1 MRASFLCSFGLTL
14 MTLPVQARPQI
25 PGPSPAELR
34 LREDV
39 AFLAS
44 PKLQGRGNGSPELQ
58 RAAAFVVRRQKA
70 LGLKPTVQTFS
81 FPAALIV
88 EAAQA
93 GLIQGDSRIEWTRGQ
108 DFEPLGLSGDGAPSP
123 RALAFLGYGV
133 KTQGYDEFQS
143 LDLKGRVAVIR
154 RRVPDLPAFAHL
166 ASGEK
171 SLPFRLRRLQE
182 LKVAGVLV
190 IEEEATPRAPRIEDG
205 TAPLSIPVLSVRK
218 GLLDPALGDL
228 DAAYKAIADTGTPQ
242 VKDHVYAPWKAL
254 ALDLKLR
261 RREGQVPNVATLMRG
276 RDPKVKGQIL
286 VLGAHLDHLGLG
298 ERHSLG
304 GAQAFGQ
311 VHPGADDN
319 ASGSALLMELTRRF
333 AKKPARRPV
342 LALHFGGE
350 EEGLLGSQHWLRN
363 PTENLASVRFM
374 VNFDMVGRL
383 DPAKPA
389 LSLGGLGAPKAAVER
404 ASGLAPKGWTVG
416 RELGASVG
424 GSDHMSFAQ
433 AKVPTF
439 FFFTG
444 LHDAYHRPAD
454 RAETVNAKGLAQ
466 LADFAEK
473 VVRDLAD
480 APELPAFDPE
490 TAKLPAQARSPMRI
504 AFGTIPDYS
513 PNPSGFRISGV
524 SKGGTA
530 ESIGLQPG
538 DILTSFGG
546 KPTKDIQDY
555 MAALGAFN
563 PGDKVVIQWLREGR
577 PMEAAAT
584 LKGRD

>member
-1 MRASFLCSFGLTL
+1 MRSLLRFPVALALVAPLTA
-14 MTLPVQARPQI
+14 QA
-25 PGPSPAELR
+25 PAEVR
-34 LREDV
+34 LRKDV

-44 PKLQGRGNGSPELQ
+44 PELKGRGNGSPELR
-58 RAAAFVVRRQKA
+58 RAAEYLVKRQKA
-70 LGLKPTVQTFS
+70 LGLAPRVQTFG
-81 FPAALIV
+81 FPANLEVIS
-88 EAAQA
+88 AQA
-93 GLIQGDSRIEWTRGQ
+93 AFNQGDSRVIWTRGK
-108 DFEPLGLSGDGAPSP
+108 DYEPLGLSGDSTPVSRP
-123 RALAFLGYGV
+123 LTFLGYGV
-133 KTQGYDEFQS
+133 KAQGYDEFQG
-143 LDLKGRVAVIR
+143 LELKGRVAVIR
-154 RRVPDLPAFAHL
+154 RRMPDLPAFVHL
-166 ASGEK
+166 APGEK

-182 LKVAGVLV
+182 LGVAGVLV
-190 IEEEATPRAPRIEDG
+190 VEEEDTPRAPRIEDG
-205 TAPLSIPVLSVRK
+205 TAPLAIPVLSVRK
-218 GLLDPALGDL
+218 DLLKGPLGDL
-228 DAAYKAIADTGTPQ
+228 DATFKAIADSGQPQ
-242 VKDHVYAPWKAL
+242 AKDYVYTPWKAL
-254 ALDLKLR
+254 ALDLRLR
-261 RREGQVPNVATLMRG
+261 RTEGQVPNIAALLKG
-276 RDPKVKGQIL
+276 RDPRLKGQVV

-304 GAQAFGQ
+304 GAAAFGQ

-319 ASGSALLMELTRRF
+319 ASGSALLLELTRRF
-333 AKKPARRPV
+333 AKRPAKRPI

-350 EEGLLGSQHWLRN
+350 EEGLLGSQFWLRN
-363 PTENLASVRFM
+363 PTQDLTTLRFM

-389 LSLGGLGAPKAAVER
+389 LSLGGLGAPKAAVDH
-404 ASGLAPKGWTVG
+404 ASELAPKGWTVG

-433 AKVPTF
+433 AKIPTF

-444 LHDAYHRPAD
+444 LHDAYHRPTDTAS
-454 RAETVNAKGLAQ
+454 ALKVPGLAL
-466 LADFAEK
+466 LADYAEK

-513 PNPSGFRISGV
+513 PNPTGFRISGV

-530 ESIGLQPG
+530 EAIGLQAG
-538 DILTSFGG
+538 DILITFGG

-563 PGDKVVIQWLREGR
+563 PGDQVVIRWLRDGK
-577 PMEAAAT
+577 PMEATAT

>member
-1 MRASFLCSFGLTL
+1 MRAPLRFPVALFLVAPL
-14 MTLPVQARPQI
+14 VAQA
-25 PGPSPAELR
+25 PAEAR
-34 LREDV
+34 LRKDV
-39 AFLAS
+39 TFLAS
-44 PKLQGRGNGSPELQ
+44 PELKGRGNGSPELQ
-58 RAAAFVVRRQKA
+58 RAADYVVKRQKA
-70 LGLKPTVQTFS
+70 LGLSPKVQTFG
-81 FPAALIV
+81 FPAHLEV
-88 EAAQA
+88 ETAQA
-93 GLIQGDSRIEWTRGQ
+93 SFIQGDSRVLWTRGK
-108 DFEPLGLSGDGAPSP
+108 DYEPLGLSGDGTPVS
-123 RALAFLGYGV
+123 RALTFLGYGV
-133 KTQGYDEFQS
+133 KAQGYDEFQD
-143 LDLKGRVAVIR
+143 LELKGRMAVIR
-154 RRVPDLPAFAHL
+154 RRMPDLPAFAHM
-166 ASGEK
+166 APGEK

-182 LKVAGVLV
+182 LGVAGVLV
-190 IEEEATPRAPRIEDG
+190 IEEEEIPRAPRIEDG
-205 TAPLSIPVLSVRK
+205 TAPLAIPVLSVRK
-218 GLLDPALGDL
+218 GLLDGPLGDL
-228 DAAYKAIADTGTPQ
+228 EAAYKAIAETGRPQ
-242 VKDHVYAPWKAL
+242 IKDFVYAPWKAL
-254 ALDLKLR
+254 ALDLRLR
-261 RREGQVPNVATLMRG
+261 RTEGRVPNIAALVKG
-276 RDPKVKGQIL
+276 RDPKVRDQVV

-304 GAQAFGQ
+304 GAAAFGQ

-319 ASGSALLMELTRRF
+319 ASGSALLLELTRRF
-333 AKKPARRPV
+333 ARKPAKRPI

-350 EEGLLGSQHWLRN
+350 EEGLLGSQFWLRN
-363 PTENLASVRFM
+363 PTQNLTTLRFM

-389 LSLGGLGAPKAAVER
+389 LSLGGLGAPKAAVDH
-404 ASGLAPKGWTVG
+404 ASDLAPTGWTVG

-433 AKVPTF
+433 AKIPTF

-444 LHDAYHRPAD
+444 LHDAYHRPTD
-454 RAETVNAKGLAQ
+454 TPGTINTLGLAQ
-466 LADFAEK
+466 LADYAEK

-513 PNPSGFRISGV
+513 PNSTGFRISGV

-530 ESIGLQPG
+530 EAVGLQAG

-563 PGDKVVIQWLREGR
+563 PGDKVVIQWLRDGK
-577 PMEAAAT
+577 PMEATAT

>member
-1 MRASFLCSFGLTL
+1 MRALVLPLITL
-14 MTLPVQARPQI
+14 ALVAPLPGQT
-25 PGPSPAELR
+25 PAEIR
-34 LREDV
+34 LRRDV

-58 RAAAFVVRRQKA
+58 KAAEFIVKREKA
-70 LGLKPTVQTFS
+70 LGLKPKVQTFP
-81 FPAALIV
+81 FPASLVV
-88 EAAQA
+88 ETAKADF
-93 GLIQGDSRIEWTRGQ
+93 IQGDDRQPWTRGK
-108 DFEPLGLSGDGAPSP
+108 DFEPLGLSGDSTARVKP
-123 RALAFLGYGV
+123 LTFLGYGV
-133 KTQGYDEFQS
+133 KTQGYDEFQG
-143 LDLKGRVAVIR
+143 LELKGRMAVIR
-154 RRVPDLPAFAHL
+154 RRVPEIPAFAHL
-166 ASGEK
+166 APGEK

-182 LKVAGVLV
+182 QGVGGVVV
-190 IEEEATPRAPRIEDG
+190 IEEEASPRVPRIEDG
-205 TAPLSIPVLSVRK
+205 TAPLSIPVISVRK
-218 GLLDPALGDL
+218 GLLDTALGDL
-228 DAAYKAIADTGTPQ
+228 DATYKAIADSGKPQ
-242 VKDHVYAPWKAL
+242 AKDHVFAPWKAL
-254 ALDLKLR
+254 SLDLQIHRKD
-261 RREGQVPNVATLMRG
+261 GQVPNVAALVKG
-276 RDPKVKGQIL
+276 RDPKLKGEVV

-298 ERHSLG
+298 ARHSLG
-304 GAQAFGQ
+304 GAQAFGL

-333 AKKPARRPV
+333 TQKPAKRPL

-350 EEGLLGSQHWLRN
+350 EEGLLGSQFWLRN
-363 PTENLASVRFM
+363 PTQDMATIRFM

-389 LSLGGLGAPKAAVER
+389 LSMGGLGAPKAAVDH
-404 ASGLAPKGWTVG
+404 AADLAPKGWTVG
-416 RELGASVG
+416 RELGAAVG

-433 AKVPTF
+433 AKIPTF

-444 LHDAYHRPAD
+444 LHDAYHRPTD
-454 RAETVNAKGLAQ
+454 TAETINTQGLAQ
-466 LADFAEK
+466 VADFAEK

-480 APELPAFDPE
+480 APTLPAFDPD

-513 PNPSGFRISGV
+513 PNPTGFRISGV

-530 ESIGLQPG
+530 EAIGLQAG

-555 MAALGAFN
+555 MAALGAFS
-563 PGDKVVIQWLREGR
+563 PGEQVVIQWLRDGKA
-577 PMEAAAT
+577 MEATAT

>member
-1 MRASFLCSFGLTL
+1 MRAPTL
-14 MTLPVQARPQI
+14 SLIALSLIAPLAGQT
-25 PGPSPAELR
+25 PAEIR
-34 LREDV
+34 LRQDV

-44 PKLQGRGNGSPELQ
+44 PKLQGRGNGSPELRQ
-58 RAAAFVVRRQKA
+58 AADYIVKRQKA
-70 LGLKPTVQTFS
+70 LGLKPAVQTFG
-81 FPAALIV
+81 FPASLEV
-88 EAAQA
+88 EQATAAFI
-93 GLIQGDSRIEWTRGQ
+93 LGDDRTDWVRGK
-108 DFEPLGLSGDGAPSP
+108 DFEPMGVSGDSIPRP
-123 RALAFLGYGV
+123 RAILFLGYGV
-133 KTQGYDEFQS
+133 KTQGYDEFQG
-143 LDLKGRVAVIR
+143 LDLKGRVVVIR
-154 RRVPDLPAFAHL
+154 RHLPEIPAFVHL
-166 ASGEK
+166 APGEK

-182 LKVAGVLV
+182 LGASVALV
-190 IEEEATPRAPRIEDG
+190 IEEEGAPRSPRIEDG
-205 TAPLSIPVLSVRK
+205 TAPLTLSVLSVRK
-218 GLLDPALGDL
+218 GLLDSALGDL
-228 DAAYKAIADTGTPQ
+228 QTTYKAIADTGAPKTQ
-242 VKDHVYAPWKAL
+242 DFVFAPWKAL
-254 ALDLKLR
+254 SLDLRIKR
-261 RREGQVPNVATLMRG
+261 KEGQVPNVATLVKG
-276 RDPKVKGQIL
+276 RDPKLKGQVV

-319 ASGSALLMELTRRF
+319 ASGSALLMELTRRL
-333 AKKPARRPV
+333 AKKPAKRPI

-350 EEGLLGSQHWLRN
+350 EEGLLGSQYWLKH
-363 PTENLASVRFM
+363 PTQDPTTLRFM
-374 VNFDMVGRL
+374 LNFDMVGRL

-389 LSLGGLGAPKAAVER
+389 LSLGGLGAPKAAVDHAAE
-404 ASGLAPKGWTVG
+404 LAPKEWTIG

-424 GSDHMSFAQ
+424 GSDHMTFSQ

-444 LHDAYHRPAD
+444 LHDAYHRPTDTA
-454 RAETVNAKGLAQ
+454 ATLNTQGLAL

-480 APELPAFDPE
+480 ASELPAFDPE
-490 TAKLPAQARSPMRI
+490 TAKLPAQSRSPMRI

-530 ESIGLQPG
+530 EAIGLQAG
-538 DILTSFGG
+538 DILITFGG

-555 MAALGAFN
+555 MAALGAFS
-563 PGDKVVIQWLREGR
+563 PGDKVVIQWLREGK
-577 PMEAAAT
+577 PMEATAT